1 MKLIKP
7 SQISGEIMTL
17 IQEADSKLVIVS
29 PYYKID
35 KWKKLLNAI
44 KFPIDKK
51 IDIEFY
57 VREGEIQSINQV
69 KNIDFEPIEINR
81 LHTKLYFNENYAIVS
96 SMNLLESSD
105 RESLDIAYKT
115 ETKEEYNDLIDY
127 YKRYIKNNVSKIKA
141 DKSIKSKI
149 KYSVNQGNWVSF
161 IESKLNEKLGKRFYS
176 KFDNTSLILNG
187 PNMYYAHISNDF
199 GKNKLNIF
207 GIVSH
212 KENCGLLKFPSAIHK
227 KESLKIHYEKNGG
240 FSFQENAIWYHSEIN
255 LKSNFIQYLYKED
268 YDDVID
274 IITDFIIG
282 LQNFKDDL
290 YYKERLVANKD
301 GYHK

>member
-115 ETKEEYNDLIDY
+115 ETKEEYNELIDY

-141 DKSIKSKI
+141 HKSIKSKI

-161 IESKLNEKLGKRFYS
+161 IESELNENLGKRFYS
-176 KFDNTSLILNG
+176 KFNNTSLILNG
-187 PNMYYAHISNDF
+187 PNIYYAHISNDF
-199 GKNKLNIF
+199 GKNKLNIC
-207 GIVSH
+207 GIVSN
-212 KENCGLLKFPSAIHK
+212 KEYCELLKSPSVIHK
-227 KESLKIHYEKNGG
+227 KESLKIHYEKNGV

-255 LKSNFIQYLYKED
+255 LKSNFVQYLYKED

-290 YYKERLVANKD
+290 YYKERPVANKD